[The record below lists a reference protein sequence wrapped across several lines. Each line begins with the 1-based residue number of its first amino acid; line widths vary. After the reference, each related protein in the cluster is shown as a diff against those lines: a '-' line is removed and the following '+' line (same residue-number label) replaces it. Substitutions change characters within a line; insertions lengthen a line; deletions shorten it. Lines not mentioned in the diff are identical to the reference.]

1 MVNCAGIT
9 EKALYTVE
17 QTADTVRSRG
27 NPNASNHPADH
38 RHTRASGQLARF
50 PVQHGLGLLSQR
62 WPRPAAYRSDYLG
75 RDGPRRL
82 SPSAYLPTGAMNAP
96 EANAQASV
104 RDSWALRRG
113 YALAPEPVN
122 YRIPC
127 ITNDLRRGLC
137 SPRSLAVLSS
147 RAPWGSDCAR
157 RPLPELRSLAGLEA
171 ALGCQRFLC
180 YIRSGKIAV
189 QVKWSVLSSL
199 YKNT

>member
-82 SPSAYLPTGAMNAP
+82 SPSAYLPTSARNAR
-96 EANAQASV
+96 EANALASV
-104 RDSWALRRG
+104 RDSRALRRG

-137 SPRSLAVLSS
+137 SARSLAVLSS
-147 RAPWGSDCAR
+147 RAPWGVTAHGGPYRNFAVWPVWKRLLAASGFCAILVVER
-157 RPLPELRSLAGLEA
+157 
-171 ALGCQRFLC
+171 
-180 YIRSGKIAV
+180 
-189 QVKWSVLSSL
+189 
-199 YKNT
+199 